1 MVKWISISVEH
12 WRPLWVL
19 FLLNEPFFLWFVD
32 GFRVVGADDGSVRG
46 LARRLAAA
54 FGFVGVV
61 GAFVTEH
68 VADEEHQGAQD
79 GEDHHRDDACRESI
93 VTESKLWHRLHVNEH
108 EREKL
113 FPLQI

>member
-1 MVKWISISVEH
+1 MVKLIFVSVVTDVVFES
-12 WRPLWVL
+12 V
-19 FLLNEPFFLWFVD
+19 FLLNEPLFLWFVD
-32 GFRVVGADDGSVRG
+32 GFWVVGADDGGVRR

-79 GEDHHRDDACRESI
+79 GEDHHGDDACREP
-93 VTESKLWHRLHVNEH
+93 TQSKFWNH
-108 EREKL
+108 
-113 FPLQI
+113 PSPCT